1 MSEEMEIE
9 MILHPRPNAIVAALY
24 TLRDLDVEVAV
35 MHGPAGCSFKH
46 SRLLE
51 EDGMHVL
58 TSAMNESNFVFGG
71 HESLVRVLRKAEEM
85 FHPELMGVIGTC
97 SSMIIGEDIY
107 QAVEDSGVGAR
118 CKVISVNVHAGY
130 RDNTVGVILTLESA
144 YKSGIISGEEFERQ
158 KRMLEVATTLEKE
171 VGAAC
176 KSYIPPSKGDSK
188 IDVANRLLELIGKGK
203 RGICVLNAKKETVF
217 MFADI
222 LRALNKIAAP
232 SQIVNIA
239 NLDIEVGLKKI
250 RGYSEKI
257 LDELATDGIEIDH
270 VIGGLD
276 EYPVAGEKA
285 AALIRDF
292 YNPGDVNGDYDFA
305 VLLGIPHAVPL
316 EKYGI
321 KMEIFSVTNGPRTIE
336 PLKWLGHDHAVLEID
351 LHPKTMGATG
361 IIPSE
366 FGDTLLKLKHVK
378 SEL

>member
-1 MSEEMEIE
+1 
-9 MILHPRPNAIVAALY
+9 
-24 TLRDLDVEVAV
+24 LDADVAV

-58 TSAMNESNFVFGG
+58 TSALNESNFVFGG
-71 HESLVRVLRKAEEM
+71 HDSLVQVLRKAEEM

-97 SSMIIGEDIY
+97 SSMIIGEDLH
-107 QAVEDSGVGAR
+107 QAVEDSGVG
-118 CKVISVNVHAGY
+118 CKVIAVNVHAGY

-158 KRMLEVATTLEKE
+158 KRMLEAATKLEKE

-188 IDVANRLLELIGKGK
+188 IDVANRLLELVGKGK
-203 RGICVLNAKKETVF
+203 KGICVLNAKKETVF

-222 LRALNKIAAP
+222 LRAVNKVAAP
-232 SQIVNIA
+232 SQIINIA
-239 NLDIEVGLKKI
+239 NLDKEVGLKKI

-257 LDELATDGIEIDH
+257 LDELAAECIKIDH
-270 VIGGLD
+270 IIGGLD

-292 YNPGDVNGDYDFA
+292 YSAYDFA

-366 FGDTLLKLKHVK
+366 FGDTLLKLKHALYHEV
-378 SEL
+378 SNDV